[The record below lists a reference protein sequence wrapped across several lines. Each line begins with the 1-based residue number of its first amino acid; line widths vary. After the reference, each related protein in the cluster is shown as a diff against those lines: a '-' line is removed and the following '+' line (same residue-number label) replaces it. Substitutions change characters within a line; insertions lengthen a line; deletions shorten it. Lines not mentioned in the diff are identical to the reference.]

1 MERELLKFSKLILS
15 GLVLCC
21 VALSAQAAYIERTIT
36 VDGNMSDWY
45 DDNPPPVYNP
55 AGDITNNSGQFSD
68 DGQDGSI
75 PVDDLDDPI
84 ANTGRD
90 LKKFSFTWDATY
102 LYFYVERWAST
113 NNITDWWFYMDA
125 NADGVME
132 TDEPVLHI
140 NWQGNNRS
148 TVVELGLYEEAVLG
162 GDPLTNAGVGDGY
175 TMPGD
180 VGTFT
185 ALYSNFGGAA
195 TGTEMESRVTWA
207 SLGFTGPEN
216 LKFHISSSNGGNL
229 PNNILDNMDGPAG
242 GQLFPVDLQVSKTA
256 SVTSILGN
264 QPFTYTVQVYN
275 AAIVDFTNVV
285 ISDVL
290 PSTVTYVSHTA
301 EAGTTFDDSDTNS
314 IPDEWNIPTI
324 AANATYTLT
333 INVKAGVVP
342 VTMTATNTA
351 SLTASDQTDE
361 NATNDS
367 ASVDVDILP
376 VPVLTMVK
384 SASAS
389 TADPGAN
396 IAYTILVTN
405 TGGAAGHTVVMTDAL
420 SPFSMLRLNGGTPF
434 LLTEGTTPS
443 APSGL
448 TIGTTTYSDDNGA
461 TYGYTPVSGGGGA
474 PAGYD
479 ANVTNWNIDMVGTM
493 ASSNSSFNIQYQAQL
508 R

>member
-1 MERELLKFSKLILS
+1 
-15 GLVLCC
+15 
-21 VALSAQAAYIERTIT
+21 
-36 VDGNMSDWY
+36 
-45 DDNPPPVYNP
+45 
-55 AGDITNNSGQFSD
+55 
-68 DGQDGSI
+68 
-75 PVDDLDDPI
+75 
-84 ANTGRD
+84 
-90 LKKFSFTWDATY
+90 
-102 LYFYVERWAST
+102 
-113 NNITDWWFYMDA
+113 
-125 NADGVME
+125 
-132 TDEPVLHI
+132 

-148 TVVELGLYEEAVLG
+148 TDVELGLYEEAASG

-185 ALYSNFGGAA
+185 ALYSNFGGAT

-242 GQLFPVDLQVSKTA
+242 GQLFPVDLQVTKTA

-264 QPFTYTVQVYN
+264 QPFSYTVQVYN
-275 AAIVDFTNVV
+275 AAIVAFTNVV

-301 EAGTTFDDSDTNS
+301 EAGTTFDDSDANT

-351 SLTASDQTDE
+351 TLTASDQTDE
-361 NATNDS
+361 DATNDS
-367 ASVDVDILP
+367 ASVGVDILP
-376 VPVLTMVK
+376 VPELGMVK
-384 SASAS
+384 FSPSVA
-389 TADPGAN
+389 TGADPGSN
-396 IAYTILVTN
+396 IDYTITITN
-405 TGGAAGHTVVMTDAL
+405 SGGAVGHAVVVTDAL
-420 SPFSMLRLNGGTPF
+420 SPFSMFGLNTHGLGAPF
-434 LLTEGTTPS
+434 LLTEGGT
-443 APSGL
+443 PSGL
-448 TIGTTTYSDDNGA
+448 TLGIPTYSDDNGA
-461 TYGYTPVSGGGGA
+461 TYLYTPVSGGGGA

-479 ANVTNWNIDMVGTM
+479 ANVTNWNIEMVGTM
-493 ASSNSSFNIQYQAQL
+493 ADSNGSFDIKYQVQL

>member
-1 MERELLKFSKLILS
+1 VGRELLKFSKFILS

-21 VALSAQAAYIERTIT
+21 VALSAQAAYIERTIV

-45 DDNPPPVYNP
+45 DDVLPSPYTPT
-55 AGDITNNSGQFSD
+55 GDITNNSGQFSE
-68 DGQDGSI
+68 DGRDGSL

-90 LKKFSFTWDATY
+90 LRKFSFTWDATY

-148 TVVELGLYEEAVLG
+148 TGVELGLYEEAVSG
-162 GDPLTNAGVGDGY
+162 GDPLTNAGVGGGY

-185 ALYSNFGGAA
+185 ALYSNFGGAS

-242 GQLFPVDLQVSKTA
+242 GQLFPVDLQVTKTA

-275 AAIVDFTNVV
+275 AAIVAFTNVV
-285 ISDVL
+285 ISDVI
-290 PSTVTYVSHTA
+290 PATTTYVGHTA
-301 EAGTTFDDSDTNS
+301 ETGTTFDDSDANT

-324 AANATYTLT
+324 PANATYTLT
-333 INVKAGVVP
+333 INVTAGKVP
-342 VTMTATNTA
+342 VIMTASNTA
-351 SLTASDQTDE
+351 TLTASDQTDE
-361 NATNDS
+361 DDTNDS
-367 ASVDVDILP
+367 ARVDVDILP
-376 VPVLTMVK
+376 VPELGMVK
-384 SASAS
+384 FSPSEA
-389 TADPGAN
+389 TGADPGSV
-396 IAYTILVTN
+396 ISYTITITN
-405 TGGAAGHTVVMTDAL
+405 SGGADGHKVVVTDAL
-420 SPFSMLRLNGGTPF
+420 SPFTMLWLNGGTPF
-434 LLTEGTTPS
+434 QLIERT
-443 APSGL
+443 SGL
-448 TIGTTTYSDDNGA
+448 TLGLITYSDDNGA
-461 TYGYTPVSGGGGA
+461 TYAYTPVSGSGGA
-474 PAGYD
+474 PADYD

-493 ASSNSSFNIQYQAQL
+493 ASSNSSFDIQYKLQL